1 MISTASGE
9 TCRILQWKP
18 SVAHSTTGSHR
29 ILALEAQGLDLVS
42 ALFIDLETEAVRPA
56 VLTVTMAAHDSSAR
70 WRTFLN
76 EAKEDDILL
85 MLSKQSPPYLEIPF
99 HELQAFDP
107 DFADDVLQH
116 PRQILDRGSQ
126 TLVEICRERGEDIDA
141 ILRVGDLP
149 RDSRRSL
156 RDIGTADIERLR
168 SVEVIITKISDLKP
182 RLHIAVFTCEACGNT
197 IEVSQKNE
205 RELVE
210 PLRCPTDSG
219 CGGSRNS
226 KDNPTRF
233 NLVVNVSRMVNNQ
246 WIEIQE
252 PPESVPSGAQPTR
265 GSVLVEGDQVNRHLP
280 GERIIANVMP
290 VVRSEVRRNRKTP
303 MFDIIYHLVSSEHE
317 STPFNEIKISEEDME
332 KILEISRREDLVG
345 LMQNSIAPSVF
356 ATGVM
361 HYVKRSLALQLFGGV
376 SRINQD
382 KTRTRGDIHI
392 LLMGDPGVAKSQV
405 LDYMSKI
412 SPRGKLASGGGV
424 SGAGLT
430 AAAVRDAFGDGRFA
444 LEAGVLPLSDR
455 GLAAIDEFDKISD
468 DDRKVMH
475 PAMEQQQ
482 IHVAKGG
489 ITATL
494 PSRCAILAAAN
505 PKEGRFSKRGP
516 NQSVMRSFNE
526 TGLPAPLA
534 SRFDIIWMM
543 RDEVRVEDDERIAK
557 YILDTRTQG
566 VSETKIEEAISMDP
580 SDELKDQIYS
590 TTVDGTEHLTLEFLR
605 KYIAYAKRNH
615 HPNLNSDARAK
626 ILEYYTDERQSYGR
640 DDQMGESEV
649 IPITARALEALIR
662 LTEAHARMHLRDTAT
677 GEDARVALAVFRH
690 WRDESGIEDDSELYS
705 GISAS
710 VRSNNTTIR
719 NIVREICHSGDGTAN
734 ITDIYNSASA
744 RKIPETTVDDV
755 IQRMLM
761 SGELFSPRNDFYQ
774 FAR

>member
-9 TCRILQWKP
+9 TCRILQWKR
-18 SVAHSTTGSHR
+18 SVVHSVTGSHR
-29 ILALEAQGLDLVS
+29 IPALEAQGLDLVS
-42 ALFIDLETEAVRPA
+42 ALFIDLETEDARPA

-252 PPESVPSGAQPTR
+252 LPESVPSGAQPTR

-734 ITDIYNSASA
+734 ITDIYNAASA